1 MAASRGHHPDPHN
14 NTGPGETQHAISRS
28 PSIASAPQRCT
39 NPFAHTLCESKF
51 HARSAEPGMLLAP
64 PGSML
69 VMVLVPLLFIIGL
82 IVPVMLVGMFYD
94 AHK

>member
-1 MAASRGHHPDPHN
+1 
-14 NTGPGETQHAISRS
+14 
-28 PSIASAPQRCT
+28 
-39 NPFAHTLCESKF
+39 
-51 HARSAEPGMLLAP
+51 MLLAP